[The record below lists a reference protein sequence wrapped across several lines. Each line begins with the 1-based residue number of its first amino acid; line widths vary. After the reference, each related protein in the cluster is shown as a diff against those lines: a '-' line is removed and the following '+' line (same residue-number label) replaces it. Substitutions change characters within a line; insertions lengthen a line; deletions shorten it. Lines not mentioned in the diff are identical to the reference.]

1 MKKLAITLTAMLAVT
16 FPFAQTDLQKMDA
29 LLKKMT
35 LEEKVGQMTQVTL
48 GVVCTPQDG
57 VLDMDKLKHAIVDY
71 KVGSILN
78 VTGHALTVDQWHTVI
93 TQIQDETKNTRL
105 KIPVIYGLDGIHGQT
120 YTLDATL
127 FPQSIALAATR
138 NTALAVK
145 AAKITAMELRASGVR
160 WNFAPVLDCGRQAI
174 MVTLS
179 GNLW

>member
-1 MKKLAITLTAMLAVT
+1 MKKLAITLTAMLAVK
-16 FPFAQTDLQKMDA
+16 FSFAQTDLQKMDA

-105 KIPVIYGLDGIHGQT
+105 KYP
-120 YTLDATL
+120 
-127 FPQSIALAATR
+127 
-138 NTALAVK
+138 
-145 AAKITAMELRASGVR
+145 
-160 WNFAPVLDCGRQAI
+160 
-174 MVTLS
+174 
-179 GNLW
+179 